1 MKSRKLTIKDI
12 TLIGL
17 MVAVIEV
24 CKVTLMSIPNVELTS
39 FWIIMFTLFFG
50 WKIIFVIPVFILIEG
65 AMFGFHIWW
74 IMYLYAW
81 PLLALI
87 TWINRKKD
95 SVLFFSILSAMFGL
109 CFGLL
114 CSIPYFF
121 IGLSDG
127 GILGGLHSAFV
138 WWVAG
143 IMWDIVHC
151 VSNFVLMFIL
161 YKPVRSIMKK
171 INWHN
176 F

>member
-1 MKSRKLTIKDI
+1 MKNRKLTIKDI

-24 CKVTLMSIPNVELTS
+24 CKVTLMSIPNVELNS

-109 CFGLL
+109 CFGL
-114 CSIPYFF
+114 
-121 IGLSDG
+121 
-127 GILGGLHSAFV
+127 
-138 WWVAG
+138 
-143 IMWDIVHC
+143 
-151 VSNFVLMFIL
+151 
-161 YKPVRSIMKK
+161 
-171 INWHN
+171 
-176 F
+176 